1 MGPKVGLDDLENRK
15 ISFSSPWIKL
25 IPWLP
30 SPYPGS
36 YTECALLSKPL
47 LRYFMAHIW
56 VGRMKFVVSYL

>member
-1 MGPKVGLDDLENRK
+1 MGLIVILVDLENRK

-25 IPWLP
+25 IPQLP

-36 YTECALLSKPL
+36 YTECAIQAPVEILH
-47 LRYFMAHIW
+47 RTDIW